1 MTQGTNQAGEQVTQ
15 QDDRDRQIAILQ
27 DRLARLSEASLHI
40 NENLELDAVLQSV
53 LDAARSLTGA
63 VYGLLTTL
71 DESGR
76 VEDFLASGLSP
87 EEAQQIWEIPGGYDI
102 LAYINA
108 LPGALR
114 VPDFTAHM
122 NAMGL
127 PEFLPPTP
135 MSAHLSVPVR
145 HGGDRVGAIHMAK
158 RSPGEEFSEE
168 DEEVLTAF
176 AAQAGLVIAN
186 ARRRREEQRART
198 ALEALVET
206 SPVGIVVFDARTG
219 APLSFNL
226 EGVRIVDT
234 LRDAG
239 QTPEDL
245 LQVMTVRRADGRE
258 VSLME
263 WPLAEVLRA
272 GDTVRA
278 EEIRLSVPDGRSI
291 TVLLNATPV
300 RTEGNAI
307 EWFVIIMQDMTSLE
321 ELARLRAEFLGMV
334 SHELRMPLTTIRGS
348 ATTMADAVPD
358 LAPAELRQFLRII
371 VEQADNMRELIDNL
385 LDVAR
390 IETGSLSVNLEPAEV
405 APLVDRARTIF
416 QGRGSRHVLEIR
428 LAQDL
433 PFVMADKGRI
443 VQVIGNLL
451 SNAARHSPESAV
463 IKMGAVRDGGDVAFY
478 VADEGRGI
486 PSEQMP
492 NLFRKFSDSGTKGD
506 TGLGLAICKGIVE
519 AHGGRIKAESQGPSL
534 GARFTFTIPG
544 VEQPETEAGMHTEGL
559 GLEQGSAPILVVDDD
574 PYTLQHVRRVLTDAG
589 YNAVVSA
596 DPDEALL
603 LMTQHRPCLVL
614 LDMVLPGYDGIELMR
629 GVFAIA
635 DIPVVFLSAYG
646 QDEMIARAFDAGAS
660 DYIVKPFSPT
670 ELVVRVRAAL
680 RRQEERYRVE
690 SLEPF
695 TLGGLTIDYDT
706 RSVFHHG
713 QPLRLTVKEYGILRA
728 LSLNAGRVVTYDQL
742 FRMVWGA
749 GRRAGIPSLR
759 TNLRRL
765 RIKLGESGSK
775 PTYIF
780 SEPQV
785 GYRMPK
791 PETPEQEEPG
801 N

>member
-1 MTQGTNQAGEQVTQ
+1 MTQ

-145 HGGDRVGAIHMAK
+145 HGGDQVGAIHMAK

-168 DEEVLTAF
+168 DEETLTAF

-186 ARRRREEQRART
+186 ARRRREEQRARA

-239 QTPEDL
+239 QRPEDL

-278 EEIRLSVPDGRSI
+278 EEIRLGVPDGRSI

-390 IETGSLSVNLEPAEV
+390 IGTGSLSVNLEPAEV

-519 AHGGRIKAESQGPSL
+519 AHGGRIRAESQGPSL

-544 VEQPETEAGMHTEGL
+544 VDQPVSET
-559 GLEQGSAPILVVDDD
+559 GLEPVNPEPQGERVPILVVDDD
-574 PYTLQHVRRVLTDAG
+574 PRTLRHVRNALTEAG
-589 YNAVVSA
+589 YHPIVTT
-596 DPDEALL
+596 DPEEALR
-603 LMTQHRPCLVL
+603 LMAEDRPRLVL
-614 LDMVLPGYDGIELMR
+614 LDVMLPGYDGIDLMR
-629 GVFAIA
+629 SLFGIA
-635 DIPVVFLSAYG
+635 DVPMVFLSAYG
-646 QDEMIARAFDAGAS
+646 RDDIVARALDMGAS

-670 ELVVRVRAAL
+670 ELTARVRAAL
-680 RRQEERYRVE
+680 RRREEPYRAE
-690 SLEPF
+690 SIAPF
-695 TLGGLTIDYDT
+695 TLADMTIDYDT
-706 RSVFHHG
+706 RHVYLDG
-713 QPLRLTVKEYGILRA
+713 RLLQLTVKEYALLRA
-728 LSLNAGRVVTYDQL
+728 LSLNAGRVLTHDQL
-742 FRMVWGA
+742 LRMIWGP
-749 GRRAGIPSLR
+749 GRRGNIQSLR
-759 TNLRRL
+759 THLRRL
-765 RIKLGESGSK
+765 RVKLDENGRK
-775 PTYIF
+775 ATYIF
-780 SEPQV
+780 AESGV

-791 PETPEQEEPG
+791 PDSPEPQEG
-801 N
+801 